1 MTLAAAVVDE
11 VRRRLTARNM
21 SQTGLARAAG
31 IAPTLM
37 HRTMNAERVFDLD
50 ELEAVAAALDVTPLY
65 LLRQSLD
72 NSPTR
77 TGDTAS
83 D

>member
-21 SQTGLARAAG
+21 SQTALARAAG
-31 IAPTLM
+31 IPPTLL

-50 ELEAVAAALDVTPLY
+50 ELEAVARALDVTPLY
-65 LLRQSLD
+65 LLRQSVD
-72 NSPTR
+72 NAPPPN
-77 TGDTAS
+77 G
-83 D
+83 